1 MHKKVNEKKNVAPED
16 FKIIYNNSLMGSKNS
31 FSKFA
36 FTDSRHSIQELPCY
50 PDKLFLSI

>member
-1 MHKKVNEKKNVAPED
+1 MKKKNVAPED